1 MKLTDLSDIIPV
13 DFLAPAAL
21 PDLEING
28 VTHDSRNV
36 KPGHLFVA
44 VPGLST
50 DGHQFIPHAIENG
63 AVAVIGNQHQPPVY
77 AVPYLQVVDP
87 RLALAWIAAALHGF
101 PAKKMTMI
109 GVTGTDGKTTT
120 ATMLFHILKAAG
132 IKAGLITTV
141 SAVIGDQELDT
152 GFHVTTPEAV
162 DVQRYLAQMQAAGT
176 THVVL
181 ETTSHGLAQHRVT
194 ACEFDIAIVTNITHE
209 HLDYHGGYDQYRAA
223 KGMLFTSLADTH
235 KPEPGCEPLAVLN
248 QDDSSYE
255 FLNLITTVR
264 KAAYSTFDSTADF
277 FAHDIQHTPQGLSF
291 TVEHAQTTQDI
302 SSPLIGHY
310 NVHNILA
317 AYSAAVE
324 GLGILPEIAAHGI
337 QSMQTVPGRMEII
350 DRGQDFLAIVDF
362 AHTPNALKEAL
373 QTLRT
378 ITKGKIWAVF
388 GSAGLR
394 DRQKR
399 AMMGEVSA
407 HYADYTVITAEDPRT
422 ESLTEILA
430 EMASAAASQG
440 AIEGETFWRIADRG
454 AAIQFAVDHASP
466 GDTVCAFGKGHEQSM
481 CFGTYEHP
489 WDDRTAMQAALAV
502 YLGKDGPPM
511 PFLPTQSP
519 DYVS

>member
-1 MKLTDLSDIIPV
+1 MKLADLASKIPI
-13 DFLAPAAL
+13 DFLSPAIL
-21 PDLEING
+21 PDLEIKG

-36 KPGHLFVA
+36 QPGYLFVA
-44 VPGLST
+44 VPGLSN
-50 DGHQFIPHAIENG
+50 DGHQFIPQAIENG
-63 AVAVIGNQHQPPVY
+63 AVAVVGNQDQTSSY
-77 AVPYLQVVDP
+77 ALPYLQVAEP
-87 RLALAWIAAALHGF
+87 RFALAWIAAALQDF
-101 PAKKMTMI
+101 PAQKMTMI
-109 GVTGTDGKTTT
+109 GITGTDGKTTT
-120 ATMLFHILKAAG
+120 ATILFHVLKAAG
-132 IKAGLITTV
+132 LKTGLITTV

-162 DVQRYLAQMQAAGT
+162 DVQRYLTQMQAAGT

-209 HLDYHGGYDQYRAA
+209 HLDFHGGYDQYRAA

-235 KPEPGCEPLAVLN
+235 KPDPVCEPLAVLN
-248 QDDSSYE
+248 VDDSSFT
-255 FLNLITTVR
+255 FLNEITSAR
-264 KAAYSTFDSTADF
+264 KINYSTLDPRADF
-277 FAHDIQHTPQGLSF
+277 YAYAIQYTPQGLHF
-291 TVEHAQTTQDI
+291 TVEHKQAKQEIT
-302 SSPLIGHY
+302 SPLIGHY

-324 GLGILPEIAAHGI
+324 GLAIPPDIAASGI
-337 QSMQTVPGRMEII
+337 RSMQTVPGRMEII
-350 DRGQDFLAIVDF
+350 DMGQNFLAIVDF
-362 AHTPNALKEAL
+362 AHTPNALKVAL

-399 AMMGEVSA
+399 AMMGEVTA
-407 HYADYTVITAEDPRT
+407 QYADYSVITAEDPRT
-422 ESLTEILA
+422 ESLTGILA

-440 AIEGETFWRIADRG
+440 AIEGETFWRLPDRG
-454 AAIQFAVDHASP
+454 AAIQFAVDRAAP
-466 GDTVCAFGKGHEQSM
+466 GDIVCAFGKGHEQSM

-489 WDDRTAMQAALAV
+489 WDDRTAMQAALAAH
-502 YLGKDGPPM
+502 LGVAGPVM
-511 PFLPTQSP
+511 PYLPTQSP

>member
-1 MKLTDLSDIIPV
+1 MTKLTELAALIPV
-13 DFLAPAAL
+13 TFSAPAKL
-21 PDLEING
+21 PDLAIEG
-28 VTHDSRNV
+28 VTHDSRHV
-36 KPGHLFVA
+36 KPGFLFVA

-50 DGHQFIPHAIENG
+50 DGHQYIPHAIENG
-63 AVAVIGNQHQPPVY
+63 AVAVIGNQDQSSSH
-77 AVPYLQVVDP
+77 AVPYLQVADP
-87 RLALAWIAAALHGF
+87 RFALAWIAAALQDF
-101 PAKKMTMI
+101 PAKKMNMI

-120 ATMLFHILKAAG
+120 ATMLFHILKAVG

-181 ETTSHGLAQHRVT
+181 ETTSHGLAQHRAT
-194 ACEFDIAIVTNITHE
+194 ACDFDIAIVTNITHE

-235 KPEPGCEPLAVLN
+235 KPDPVCEPLAVLN
-248 QDDSSYE
+248 QDDSSYI
-255 FLNLITTVR
+255 FLDGITSSR
-264 KAAYSTFDSTADF
+264 KISYSTLDPSADF
-277 FAHDIQHTPQGLSF
+277 FAYDIQHTPQGLGF
-291 TVEHAQTTQDI
+291 TIRHAQTTQDI
-302 SSPLIGHY
+302 NSPLIGHY

-350 DRGQDFLAIVDF
+350 DLGQNFLAIVDF
-362 AHTPNALKEAL
+362 AHTPNALKVAL

-407 HYADYTVITAEDPRT
+407 QYADYTVITAEDPRT
-422 ESLTEILA
+422 ESLTDILS
-430 EMASAAASQG
+430 EMARAAASQG
-440 AIEGETFWRIADRG
+440 AIEGDNFWRIPDRG
-454 AAIQFAVDHASP
+454 AAIHFAVDRAAP
-466 GDTVCAFGKGHEQSM
+466 GDIVCAFGKGHEQSM

-489 WDDRTAMQAALAV
+489 WDDRTAMRAALAIH
-502 YLGKDGPPM
+502 LGMAGPPM
-511 PFLPTQSP
+511 PYLPTQEL
-519 DYVS
+519 D

>member
-1 MKLTDLSDIIPV
+1 MKLADLASQIPV
-13 DFLAPAAL
+13 SFLAPATL
-21 PDLEING
+21 PDLEIAG
-28 VTHDSRNV
+28 VTHDSRSV
-36 KPGHLFVA
+36 RPGYLFVA

-63 AVAVIGNQHQPPVY
+63 AVAVLGDQHQPAPY
-77 AVPYLQVVDP
+77 GVPYLQVAES
-87 RLALAWIAAALHGF
+87 RFALAWIAAALQDF
-101 PAKKMTMI
+101 PAKKMTVI
-109 GVTGTDGKTTT
+109 GITGTDGKTTT

-181 ETTSHGLAQHRVT
+181 ETTSHGLAQHRAT

-223 KGMLFTSLADTH
+223 KAMLFTSLADTH
-235 KPEPGCEPLAVLN
+235 KPDPVCEPLAVLN
-248 QDDSSYE
+248 GDDSSYT
-255 FLNLITTVR
+255 FLNEITSSR
-264 KAAYSTFDSTADF
+264 KINYSNLDPRADF
-277 FAHDIQHTPQGLSF
+277 YADDIQHTPQGLSF
-291 TVEHAQTTQDI
+291 TIKNEQTKQDI
-302 SSPLIGHY
+302 TSPLIGHY

-324 GLGILPEIAAHGI
+324 GLGIAPEIAALGI
-337 QSMQTVPGRMEII
+337 QSMQNVPGRMETI
-350 DRGQDFLAIVDF
+350 DMGQNFLAIVDF
-362 AHTPNALKEAL
+362 AHTPNALKMAL

-407 HYADYTVITAEDPRT
+407 QYADYSVITAEDPRT
-422 ESLTEILA
+422 ESLTGILA
-430 EMASAAASQG
+430 EMAYAAASRG
-440 AIEGETFWRIADRG
+440 AIEGETFWRIPDRG
-454 AAIQFAVDHASP
+454 AAIQFAVDHAAP
-466 GDTVCAFGKGHEQSM
+466 GDIVCAFGKGHEQSM

-489 WDDRTAMQAALAV
+489 WDDRTAMRAALASH
-502 YLGKDGPPM
+502 LGKDGPAM
-511 PFLPTQSP
+511 PYLPTQEL
-519 DYVS
+519 DYLS